1 MNDQQLKENYY
12 YACRVYAE
20 NNGGNVRDNFCSL
33 RDDGDGKIY
42 IAEWNHNS
50 PKPTEQQLRAI
61 SMSSI
66 NNLKNRKKH
75 TKTLQTSKIAMLT
88 KNEIDTVVPEEG
100 MLVYNKTDKNVYVY
114 ADGSWKNLLGLL
126 GTIGRIL

>member
-1 MNDQQLKENYY
+1 LL
-12 YACRVYAE
+12 
-20 NNGGNVRDNFCSL
+20 F

-42 IAEWNHNS
+42 IAEWNHPS
-50 PKPTEQQLRAI
+50 PQPTDQQLRAI
-61 SMSSI
+61 PMTSI
-66 NNLKNRKKH
+66 NNLKSRKKH

-114 ADGSWKNLLGLL
+114 AEGSWKNLLSLL
-126 GTIGRIL
+126 GLIGRIL